1 MLSPRPLMHYGSGR
15 TRRLTCSPLFVKTT
29 ISRSSSPKTVADYGR
44 KKINSVLTFYM
55 YRPKEEL
62 HFMGIAESGATAFS
76 KPREFMADIHR
87 DNLREA
93 GVEFAN
99 DSGLR
104 EIQVGDFVAT
114 QYHARERIPKGIVGR
129 FPPGLS
135 PTETTAIS

>member
-1 MLSPRPLMHYGSGR
+1 MD
-15 TRRLTCSPLFVKTT
+15 
-29 ISRSSSPKTVADYGR
+29 A
-44 KKINSVLTFYM
+44 KKLNSVLTFFM

-104 EIQVGDFVAT
+104 EIQVGDYVAT
-114 QYHARERIPKGIVGR
+114 QYHARECIPKGDSRSLSAWFITHGDYGYQLIFRSNTLDPVELDERAEKVLAVFR
-129 FPPGLS
+129 F
-135 PTETTAIS
+135 